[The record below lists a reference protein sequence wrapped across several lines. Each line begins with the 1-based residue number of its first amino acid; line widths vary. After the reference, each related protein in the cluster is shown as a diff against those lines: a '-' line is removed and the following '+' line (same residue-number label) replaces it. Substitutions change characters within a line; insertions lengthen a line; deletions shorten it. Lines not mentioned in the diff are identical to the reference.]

1 LPARRTFALTAVNT
15 QRRCPTSKENI
26 IKTQQKILAG
36 LVAVI
41 PLFSMTLAAA
51 PAQAQQYNTPAGEAY
66 RPVIR
71 GFNVDEVRRLVPGAE
86 LNFDVY
92 GTPGGRVYLQ
102 IAGANRNLQLTE
114 TEPGQ
119 YEGTYTIGSRDRI
132 SANSAVTANLRVGNQ
147 VTTGVLSESLLR
159 GVGRHD
165 QPRRGDLAAALP
177 RIERFDVRGTD
188 DLRPGNELNFML
200 HGTPGAK
207 VDMMIAGTRGV
218 FFLPEVR
225 PGDYEGS
232 YVIRRG
238 DRLQSNTPVTAN
250 LRMNGRV
257 VTQTL
262 GKPLQMASTA
272 MPVAGQPRVVR
283 YCSNCATVEAINV
296 VEVNGDGNYI
306 GTIGGGLVGGLLGS
320 QVGGGNGKTA
330 AEVAGALAGAYAG
343 RNIER
348 NNARNTK
355 HFEVVIRY
363 PNGGTQTVQYAN
375 DPGLRVGEKVKIN
388 EGVLTRDN

>member
-1 LPARRTFALTAVNT
+1 VSVLPLISV
-15 QRRCPTSKENI
+15 
-26 IKTQQKILAG
+26 
-36 LVAVI
+36 
-41 PLFSMTLAAA
+41 TLAAA
-51 PAQAQQYNTPAGEAY
+51 PAQAQQYNNQAGANY
-66 RPVIR
+66 APVIR
-71 GFNVDEVRRLVPGAE
+71 GFNVDEVRRLAPGVE

-119 YEGTYTIGSRDRI
+119 YQGSYTIGNRDRI
-132 SANSAVTANLRVGNQ
+132 TDNSSVTANLRVGNQ
-147 VTTGVLSESLLR
+147 VTSGVLRESLVT

-165 QPRRGDLAAALP
+165 AQRRGDLAAGQP
-177 RIERFDVRGTD
+177 RIERFDVQGSD
-188 DLRPGNELNFML
+188 DLRAGDDLNFVL

-232 YVIRRG
+232 YIIRRG
-238 DRLQSNTPVTAN
+238 DRIAPNTVVTAN
-250 LRMNGRV
+250 MRLNGRV
-257 VTQTL
+257 ATQTL
-262 GKPLQMASTA
+262 GKSLQLVSTA
-272 MPVAGQPRVVR
+272 PAGTPRVVR
-283 YCSNCATVEAINV
+283 YCTNCATVEAINV

-306 GTIGGGLVGGLLGS
+306 GTIGGGVVGALLGS
-320 QVGGGNGKTA
+320 QVGGGSGKTA
-330 AEVAGALAGAYAG
+330 AEVAGALGGAYVG
-343 RNIER
+343 RNIDR
-348 NNARNTK
+348 NNSRQTK
-355 HFEVVIRY
+355 HFEVVIRF
-363 PNGGTQTVQYAN
+363 PNGGSQTVQYAN